1 MQYTT
6 LGNTGLVVS
15 RLSFGAMTFTAG
27 NKSFAAVYKTE
38 AEAANAMIGKA
49 LDAGINFFDT
59 ADAYAGGESE
69 TMLGR
74 ALKSRRAE
82 VVITTKVGNRTGPG
96 LVQSGLSRRH
106 ILWSIDQSLR
116 RLDTDFVDCY
126 IAHKEDPYTPLE
138 ETLAA
143 LDEVV
148 RLGKARY
155 IGFSNW
161 AAWRV
166 AAAMELQKANGWAPF
181 THGQMHYSLLIRDVE
196 RDIVPMMQRYGLGL
210 TVWSPLVSGFLSG
223 KYTKENLSDKDNR
236 MSGFDIMP
244 FDKDAGFR
252 LVDRLREIA
261 TGHVVGAGGGS
272 GSGSGGGDVVAAQ
285 GTSGGHGAAS
295 GSKASVA
302 QVAIAWLLAK
312 KVVSSVIV
320 GASKLSQ
327 LEDNLAASDLRLSAD
342 EIAAL
347 DEITKPAAVYPNWFS
362 ELVVDGPVKETLKE
376 KGRPELFGR
385 LQIFINGETYEFAC
399 KFVLIFSTK
408 DTGTPTSEA
417 IFSAENS
424 VFARSTFTAFSRPFF
439 SPSSM
444 PSSRLH
450 SATCSKMSMVFFLS
464 VILSISSLNLRLYSG
479 SSNRT

>member
-27 NKSFAAVYKTE
+27 NKGFATVYKTE
-38 AEAANAMIGKA
+38 AQAANAMIGKA

-82 VVITTKVGNRTGPG
+82 LVITTKVGNRTGPG

-106 ILWSIDQSLR
+106 ILWSIDQSLK

-126 IAHKEDPYTPLE
+126 VAYKEDPYTPLE

-236 MSGFDIMP
+236 MSGFDFMP
-244 FDKDAGFR
+244 FDKEAGFR
-252 LVDRLREIA
+252 LVEKLREIA
-261 TGHVVGAGGGS
+261 AGHVVGG
-272 GSGSGGGDVVAAQ
+272 
-285 GTSGGHGAAS
+285 

-327 LEDNLAASDLRLSAD
+327 LEDNLAAAEVRLGAE
-342 EIAAL
+342 EIAGL

-362 ELVVDGPVKETLKE
+362 ELVVDGPVKEALK
-376 KGRPELFGR
+376 
-385 LQIFINGETYEFAC
+385 
-399 KFVLIFSTK
+399 
-408 DTGTPTSEA
+408 
-417 IFSAENS
+417 
-424 VFARSTFTAFSRPFF
+424 
-439 SPSSM
+439 
-444 PSSRLH
+444 
-450 SATCSKMSMVFFLS
+450 
-464 VILSISSLNLRLYSG
+464 
-479 SSNRT
+479 